1 MGVPANRLVLAG
13 HWIPKDV
20 VDNIEFD
27 CELRKERTKAGQP
40 IRILIPVGGAGAQ
53 KTFVTTFVKTL
64 KGHVQAGKVQLFLNA
79 ADHDHMR
86 VAFLEAIAAIGA
98 EYTVVDSMPGVY
110 DFAERLRAGQSPP
123 ASITLFTFK
132 DYFPAVATTDVLVRV
147 SDVLACKPSELAF
160 YPIPKLMIR
169 RVGDHEAYSALR
181 ASELGDGTLELRE
194 VPKAMAY
201 IEKMEAGPDLLL
213 TMNQCIIS
221 NKKSG
226 FYDGCKNAV
235 ALATRLA
242 IGK

>member
-1 MGVPANRLVLAG
+1 VHGYKLGRRPTSSQLSSPLQAQILIPGLFPRCTGAYNLVQGPSNYHNLLRMGVPANRLVLAG

-147 SDVLACKPSELAF
+147 SDVRLVHRL
-160 YPIPKLMIR
+160 PILECALTS
-169 RVGDHEAYSALR
+169 RVGPVFF
-181 ASELGDGTLELRE
+181 SEE
-194 VPKAMAY
+194 V
-201 IEKMEAGPDLLL
+201 
-213 TMNQCIIS
+213 S
-221 NKKSG
+221 
-226 FYDGCKNAV
+226 
-235 ALATRLA
+235 LATVHHVRVAPGARLQTV
-242 IGK
+242 